1 MLILKIGVAKVISY
15 LNAGYGKRL
24 DTRKYLMFNS
34 SNIDYIKFGELKLT
48 FSVVDLNFKTGR
60 VSLEK
65 RIKIIEMLQKMRQL
79 RIWRRSV
86 QDRKRILMLGAFW
99 IEKGFEINMKL
110 IR

>member
-1 MLILKIGVAKVISY
+1 MLILKIGVVKVINY
-15 LNAGYGKRL
+15 LNAGHGKRL

-48 FSVVDLNFKTGR
+48 FSVIDLNFKTGR
-60 VSLEK
+60 VNLEK
-65 RIKIIEMLQKMRQL
+65 RIKIIEKKRQL

-86 QDRKRILMLGAFW
+86 QDRNRMLMLGAFG